1 MNSDF
6 FFYWHGLIKTP
17 VFLLL
22 RLEDGMEAVDVVVV
36 RSSWS
41 CSTFS
46 PFTKGSSSSGTSSLQ
61 PRVLTSES
69 IAAKTTAEDDYWG
82 RQSRPQCDHKLSSLW
97 TSNQW
102 SNILLYLRIS
112 LTKKIFFL
120 IYTAPLKTNF
130 YNLGVNISREMMY
143 YYSSSSLFTLL
154 GLALE
159 EFTVCLHLPSSLFTS
174 DLWIPWCHFQPR
186 FIPQLYTNDIWR
198 SVRITNTRELSSS
211 HHHTRHINS

>member
-1 MNSDF
+1 
-6 FFYWHGLIKTP
+6 
-17 VFLLL
+17 
-22 RLEDGMEAVDVVVV
+22 MEAVDVVVV
-36 RSSWS
+36 VVVVCSSWS

-46 PFTKGSSSSGTSSLQ
+46 PFTKGSSSTSSLACWQ
-61 PRVLTSES
+61 AKVLQQKQQLRTTTEAANQDPSVTISSVPCGPPTSEV
-69 IAAKTTAEDDYWG
+69 IFYY
-82 RQSRPQCDHKLSSLW
+82 
-97 TSNQW
+97 
-102 SNILLYLRIS
+102 IYIS
-112 LTKKIFFL
+112 VWQKKFFSL